1 MKKAKK
7 VIRPEANELIK
18 VQLDYRTIIYVKSMN
33 ALQSWLSRY
42 PKAKVL
48 E

>member
-1 MKKAKK
+1 MKKLKK
-7 VIRPEANELIK
+7 QLGEISADLIK
-18 VQLDYRTIIYVKSMN
+18 VQLDHKTIIYVKSKA

-42 PKAKVL
+42 PNARIL